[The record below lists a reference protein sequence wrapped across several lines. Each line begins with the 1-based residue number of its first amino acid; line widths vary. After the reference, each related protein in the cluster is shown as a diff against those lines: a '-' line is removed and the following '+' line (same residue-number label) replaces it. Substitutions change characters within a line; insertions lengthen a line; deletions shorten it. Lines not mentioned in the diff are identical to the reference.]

1 MSDEFHR
8 QQLAETTQQLTRDN
22 AAPQVGVHTMSEYIF
37 CRRAGQLAMEKSD
50 DDLGADFT
58 PAPALGGIQWYEP
71 DLIAAEL
78 ERHADALKKIG
89 VLFAVA
95 TALTACVAFYDRAL
109 GAMLAGC
116 GVLGVM
122 TTGRLWWWHEVL
134 CYFRCRR
141 RLQQANKAATREPNW
156 EFPSPQPVNWW
167 QLLQA
172 GFDSRKPEQSL
183 HNPMINLKGRPW
195 RILHRGDRHI
205 PVIRIRVAEFDGTN
219 LTAVRLYEKH
229 RARIAAYAHLVET
242 CEQGQAD
249 WAIILYNNSD
259 DGIAVPLGDRD
270 WNAFRNGMQMTR
282 REVSQLQDDPR
293 YQAEAPKGRRKCA
306 GCPFGR
312 PRRVGLEPT
321 VLSGTVLAPFATS
334 DSRGERLFH
343 STCGDRF
350 QDVPPH
356 RDAEE
361 LGLLK

>member
-1 MSDEFHR
+1 MSDDFHKR
-8 QQLAETTQQLTRDN
+8 QVAETTQQLTRDDTP
-22 AAPQVGVHTMSEYIF
+22 PQVGVHTMSEYIF
-37 CRRAGQLAMEKSD
+37 CRRAGQLTMEQSD
-50 DDLGADFT
+50 DDPGADFT

-78 ERHADALKKIG
+78 ERHAHALKQ
-89 VLFAVA
+89 VVRLFAFAAVLILCA
-95 TALTACVAFYDRAL
+95 AFYDRYL
-109 GAMLAGC
+109 GAVVGGC
-116 GVLGVM
+116 WLLSM
-122 TTGRLWWWHEVL
+122 MATGHLWWREVQ
-134 CYFRCRR
+134 CYFLCRR
-141 RLQQANKAATREPNW
+141 RLQEATEAATREPNW

-172 GFDSRKPEQSL
+172 GFDSRKPRQSL
-183 HNPMINLKGRPW
+183 HNPEVNLNGRPW

-205 PVIRIRVAEFDGTN
+205 PVIRISVPDYDGSN

-229 RARIAAYAHLVET
+229 RARIAAYAHLIET
-242 CEQGQAD
+242 CEQGEAA
-249 WAIILYNNSD
+249 WAIVLYNNSD

-270 WNAFRNGMQMTR
+270 WKAFRNGMQLTR
-282 REVSQLQDDPR
+282 REVSQLHENPR
-293 YQAEAPKGRRKCA
+293 YQAQAPQGRRKCA

-312 PRRVGLEPT
+312 PRRIGLKAT

-334 DSRGERLFH
+334 DSQGERLFH